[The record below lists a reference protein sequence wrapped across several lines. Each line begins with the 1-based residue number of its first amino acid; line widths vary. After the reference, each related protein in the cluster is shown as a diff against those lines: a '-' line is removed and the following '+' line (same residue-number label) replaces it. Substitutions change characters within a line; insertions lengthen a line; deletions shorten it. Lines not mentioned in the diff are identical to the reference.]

1 MRWLFCYGDYRWC
14 IIKKAGLQSQMKYK
28 LSSNLVSLAVLE
40 QVELIQQLEEKE
52 KNVVYT
58 IIESFISKKKIKE
71 FVQQNVAL

>member
-1 MRWLFCYGDYRWC
+1 M
-14 IIKKAGLQSQMKYK
+14 
-28 LSSNLVSLAVLE
+28 SSNLVSLAVLE